1 VSEDKKNIAPNI
13 IALFRNELET
23 HSSVLDR
30 GLIELENEQTP
41 TKVEPLMRAAHSI
54 KGASRIVR
62 INSSV
67 ELAHAMEDVL
77 SLTMRGELTLNS
89 NSIDILLSA
98 NDIFLTIAADS
109 NSDIYDAFDSKVDEI
124 NSIVSSLRQIVSGES
139 PADGKTKNIEEKEY
153 LIVSDS
159 SSEISQHKEDDKLS
173 YSDKAFL
180 RVNTEQMNVIL
191 GLAGETLIQ
200 TKTIKNLSEN
210 INRIKFLLRELQ
222 RPTIRRS
229 NSKIKDDK
237 KYNKKTIEL
246 VAEIQSLI
254 NEHSLN
260 LEQLD
265 MKFESLSQKLYYE
278 SVSTRMRP
286 FIEGTQSY
294 FRLVRDIAK
303 DLDKKV
309 KFEISGEMT
318 KVDRDIL
325 EKLDAPLNHLIRN
338 SIDHGIETPAER
350 VRAGKQEYGKILL
363 DARHRSGMLIVSVS
377 DDGKGIDAEN
387 IRKKIIER
395 KMVEPEIAKDLT
407 EVELMDFLFLPGFTT
422 SNSVTEISG
431 RGVGLD
437 VVFSMV
443 QEVGGTIRIEAHPGE
458 GTTFT
463 LQLPVTLSLIR
474 ALVINIQGEP
484 YAIPLTK
491 IDRLLKLQTEEIEKI
506 NNKEF
511 FNYNNENIGLVD
523 ASSILGLEQPGT
535 MPESYS
541 IVLVSDKLSKY
552 GIIVDEFL
560 YERNIVV
567 NPLLQRLGKVPNIYA
582 ASVLDDGR
590 PVLILDVRDMV
601 RTTDNL
607 VKGKIKIKPES
618 QKEIE
623 DLRKKIL
630 IVEDSATVA
639 ESMRMILDQAGF
651 NAFVAID
658 GMDGWNLLE
667 REKFDLIITDIDMP
681 RMNGIELVTKI
692 KSTDTTKDTPVIVES
707 YKDRDEDREAM
718 EKAGADMFMSKSSMN
733 NQELIT
739 LVKMLI

>member
-1 VSEDKKNIAPNI
+1 VSSEKKNIAPNL

-23 HSSVLDR
+23 HSAVLDR
-30 GLIELENEQTP
+30 GLIELENEQSAA
-41 TKVEPLMRAAHSI
+41 KVEPLMRAAHSI

-62 INSSV
+62 INHAV

-77 SLTMRGELTLNS
+77 SLTMKGELHLTSDNIDVLLN
-89 NSIDILLSA
+89 A
-98 NDIFLTIAADS
+98 NDVFLKVAGEAGG
-109 NSDIYDAFDSKVDEI
+109 DIYDAFNSQNDEI
-124 NSIVSSLRQIVSGES
+124 DSLIILLRKIASGES
-139 PADGKTKNIEEKEY
+139 IT
-153 LIVSDS
+153 DS
-159 SSEISQHKEDDKLS
+159 SPDKTADIVVKDTVPDKPQSQEDKGLS

-180 RVNTEQMNVIL
+180 RVNAEQMNVIL

-210 INRIKFLLRELQ
+210 VNRVKFLLRELQ
-222 RPTIRRS
+222 RLTKRRS
-229 NSKIKDDK
+229 NSRTKDDK
-237 KYNKKTIEL
+237 KYIGRTIEL
-246 VAEIQSLI
+246 VEEIQDLI
-254 NEHSLN
+254 NEHNLN

-265 MKFESLSQKLYYE
+265 MRFESLSEKLYYE

-286 FIEGTQSY
+286 FIEGVQSY
-294 FRLVRDIAK
+294 YRLVRDIAR
-303 DLDKKV
+303 DLNKKV

-338 SIDHGIETPAER
+338 AIDHGLEMPADR
-350 VRAGKQEYGKILL
+350 IKAGKEEYGTILL

-377 DDGKGIDAEN
+377 DDGRGIDAEY
-387 IRKKIIER
+387 IRKKVIDK
-395 KMVEPEIAKDLT
+395 KMVKPEIAAELS

-422 SNSVTEISG
+422 SDTVSEISG

-443 QEVGGTIRIEAHPGE
+443 QEVGGTIRIESHPGE

-474 ALVINIQGEP
+474 ALVISIQGEP

-491 IDRLLKLQTEEIEKI
+491 IDRLINIEAEEIERI
-506 NNKEF
+506 NDKEF
-511 FNYNNENIGLVD
+511 FNYNGENIGLID
-523 ASSILGLEQPGT
+523 AAFILGLSKNE
-535 MPESYS
+535 EEADNYS
-541 IVLVSDKLSKY
+541 VVLVSDKLSKY

-560 YERNIVV
+560 FERNIVV

-590 PVLILDVRDMV
+590 PVLILDVKDMV
-601 RTTDNL
+601 RTSDNL
-607 VKGKIKIKPES
+607 AKGQIEIQTES
-618 QKEIE
+618 QAKIE
-623 DLRKKIL
+623 DTRKRVL

-639 ESMRMILDQAGF
+639 ESMRMILDEAGY
-651 NAFVAID
+651 NVFVAID

-681 RMNGIELVTKI
+681 RMNGIELVKKI
-692 KSTDTTKDTPVIVES
+692 KANENTKDIPVIVES
-707 YKDRDEDREAM
+707 YKDREEDRNAIEQ
-718 EKAGADMFMSKSSMN
+718 AGAEMFISKSSLN
-733 NQELIT
+733 DKELVA